1 MRVPHKNS
9 STKIQNQA
17 VPVKLGFP
25 SRKAY
30 GHSHHSPKLV
40 SRGEKNQR
48 NLLSGP
54 RQDERFERLL
64 LEAVDESLSTLGD
77 SAKQAIYFHLEK
89 TFKVSKSEIPHK
101 IEEFSNAIEK
111 IFGVGARLLEIQM
124 MQRLHEKSG
133 HAVRYYLKNGNLSF
147 VEYLRAH
154 DNLPQEDIRAVGI
167 IR

>member
-9 STKIQNQA
+9 STRIQNQA
-17 VPVKLGFP
+17 DPVKLEFP
-25 SRKAY
+25 GRKAC
-30 GHSHHSPKLV
+30 GHSHHSLKLV
-40 SRGEKNQR
+40 SKSEKNHK
-48 NLLSGP
+48 NLMSGS
-54 RQDERFERLL
+54 QQNERFEKLL

-89 TFKVSKSEIPHK
+89 TFKVSKSEIPNK

-133 HAVRYYLKNGNLSF
+133 HTVKYYPKTDNLSF
-147 VEYLRAH
+147 IEYLRAH
-154 DNLPQEDIRAVGI
+154 DNLPPENTRAISI
-167 IR
+167 IG